1 MSAAVPASLKLPVSL
16 GDAVGLADTVVLAAR
31 PADRI
36 EPASSPAGPGALPDG
51 QESIEFASFAGDYMA
66 RATAAF
72 VRIPLARVEQLARE
86 LLDCWQTG
94 RQVFLIG
101 NGGSAANAVHL
112 ANDFIYGISKKFGSG
127 LRVNALAANAS
138 VLTCIGNDV
147 GYEAIF
153 EYQLAVLARPGDVVI
168 ALSGSGNS
176 ENIIRALEYARR
188 AKLRSYAI
196 LGFSGGR
203 ALALADC
210 AIHVPVDDM
219 QISEDSQ
226 TLIGHMLVQW
236 LFARS

>member
-1 MSAAVPASLKLPVSL
+1 VDAAQGGAVSR
-16 GDAVGLADTVVLAAR
+16 AAR
-31 PADRI
+31 T
-36 EPASSPAGPGALPDG
+36 GTYPDG
-51 QESIEFASFAGDYMA
+51 HESIEFASFAGDYLA
-66 RATAAF
+66 RAAAAF
-72 VRIPLARVEQLARE
+72 VRIPLARVEQLAHE

-127 LRVNALAANAS
+127 LRVNALASNAS
-138 VLTCIGNDV
+138 ILTCIGNDV

-153 EYQLAVLARPGDVVI
+153 EYQLAVLARPDDVVI

-176 ENIIRALEYARR
+176 PNIVRALEYARR
-188 AKLRSYAI
+188 AQLRTYGI

-203 ALALADC
+203 ALGLVDC

-226 TLIGHMLVQW
+226 VLIGHMLVQW
-236 LFARS
+236 LLERS